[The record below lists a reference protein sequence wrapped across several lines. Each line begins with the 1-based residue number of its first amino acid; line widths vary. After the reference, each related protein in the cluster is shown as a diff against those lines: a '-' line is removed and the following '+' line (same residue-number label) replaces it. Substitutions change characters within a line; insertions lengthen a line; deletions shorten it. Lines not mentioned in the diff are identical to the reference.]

1 MVDVMK
7 GTTEM
12 NKLRLLLASLCMLFV
27 TSCNKMPD
35 TWGADSDFN
44 PFTPHDIQYD
54 TKSLYLYANN
64 SSWIDSHMVYN
75 PVYRTTII
83 VYEDQPGYTGSG
95 ESEDPQNYKATASG
109 TVVLCNQHNS
119 LQKGLAFP
127 GGTPTEKFTE
137 NSCQYLNGVPL
148 TSSSSIGNSG
158 KVEYIISDDMPSIS
172 QQGLVVGGSIPY
184 DGHSVPGALIEASQ
198 EGNMWLRIVD
208 EDNNYSENHGRYKV
222 TIKQP
227 SSSSQTFISKLA
239 KNVID
244 PITKQID
251 MISQT
256 LFTNGSKSGVFKN
269 TIRALLILYVMFYGI
284 GFLIGTQRFT
294 QKDLLIRLVKT
305 GVVMTLISD
314 TGINFF
320 NDYLFGL
327 LKHGQTD
334 LLNIVSNPELS
345 QMETGKLNVDS
356 LFGFSNFVI
365 TTIFSKHFFS
375 ILGAFLLWFPIG
387 WVCLAMI
394 LYTVVVYV
402 FAIMEVVIMYVI
414 SYTAIGL
421 FIALGPVF
429 IPLMLFERTKGLFDG
444 WISAMVSYAMQPVV
458 MFAAILLITAFIN
471 ETIYNLLTLE
481 LKSTKIF
488 SAYID
493 FGKVKLDLFDIYW
506 INPVAPTLQVLTDI
520 VIFYLFI
527 ELLKKVT
534 TLSADLSEYLFGG
547 TAGTGALQEM
557 SGNIKNGL
565 TAAIGAPGGFSKSSK
580 DKEDG
585 EDKGEKK
592 RKGVSVSEKSES
604 SDNKE
609 KENRGVSVSKKS
621 EESGSSDKK

>member
-1 MVDVMK
+1 
-7 GTTEM
+7 
-12 NKLRLLLASLCMLFV
+12 
-27 TSCNKMPD
+27 MPD

-44 PFTPHDIQYD
+44 PFAPHDIQYD
-54 TKSLYLYANN
+54 IKSLYLYANN
-64 SSWIDSHMVYN
+64 SSWVDSRMVYN
-75 PVYRTTII
+75 PVYRTTIM

-95 ESEDPQNYKATASG
+95 ESGDPQNYKATASG
-109 TVVLCNQHNS
+109 TVVLCNQNNS
-119 LQKGLAFP
+119 LQKGMAFP

-137 NSCQYLNGVPL
+137 NSCQYLNGNPI
-148 TSSSSIGNSG
+148 TPNPSGSNSG
-158 KVEYIISDDMPSIS
+158 KVEYIISDEMPSSS
-172 QQGLVVGGSIPY
+172 QNGQIVGSSVAYSGY
-184 DGHSVPGALIEASQ
+184 NVPGAIIEASQ
-198 EGNMWLRIVD
+198 AGELWLRIVD
-208 EDNNYSENHGRYKV
+208 EDSNYQENHGRYKV

-227 SSSSQTFISKLA
+227 SSSQNPTSFISKLA

-256 LFTNGSKSGVFKN
+256 LFTNGSTSGVFKN
-269 TIRALLILYVMFYGI
+269 IIRALLTLYVMFYGI
-284 GFLIGTQRFT
+284 GFLIGTQKFT
-294 QKDLLIRLVKT
+294 HKDFLIRLVKM

-320 NDYLFGL
+320 NEYLFGL
-327 LKHGQTD
+327 LKHGQTT
-334 LLNIVSNPELS
+334 LLNIVSNPELA
-345 QMETGKLNVDS
+345 QMETGELNVDS

-375 ILGAFLLWFPIG
+375 ILAAFLLWFPIG

-394 LYTVVVYV
+394 LYTVVVYI

-458 MFAAILLITAFIN
+458 MFAAILLITSFIN

-493 FGKVKLDLFDIYW
+493 FGKTKLDLFDIYW

-520 VIFYLFI
+520 LIFYLFI

-534 TLSADLSEYLFGG
+534 TLSGDLSEYLFGG

-565 TAAIGAPGGFSKSSK
+565 TAAIGAPGVFDKSSK
-580 DKEDG
+580 DKDDG
-585 EDKGEKK
+585 EDKGKKK

-604 SDNKE
+604 SDEKE
-609 KENRGVSVSKKS
+609 KDTKGVRVSKKL
-621 EESGSSDKK
+621 